1 MYKNPNYQE
10 DYRKNNAENIAETRK
25 KYYALKGEEL
35 KEKGRER
42 YKSQE
47 VKDRKRAYYLK
58 NKEKILARAKEKYL
72 EKKKEQESSEEIS
85 PTLG

>member
-1 MYKNPNYQE
+1 M
-10 DYRKNNAENIAETRK
+10 
-25 KYYALKGEEL
+25 
-35 KEKGRER
+35 
-42 YKSQE
+42 
-47 VKDRKRAYYLK
+47 K